1 MRSRLIRKGTR
12 LCLGVRSV
20 SSACGILVQ
29 ASALGN
35 SSATPT
41 IFVRFLYQ
49 KIRDVCVV
57 VYLSLICLISPLQ
70 LLTASADGMSASHV
84 KVKISLMTGQ
94 PRSSSGLSPRSAAY
108 THLHTIPTLSG
119 RFTRPIRLLR
129 HSTPVTSL
137 ALSPR
142 SMSRAV
148 HKCPRE
154 SVRLFARMWH
164 RQRKA

>member
-94 PRSSSGLSPRSAAY
+94 PRSSSGLSPRSAACI
-108 THLHTIPTLSG
+108 HLPTIPTLSG
-119 RFTRPIRLLR
+119 RSTHRIRLSR
-129 HSTPVTSL
+129 SSTRATSL
-137 ALSPR
+137 ALLPR
-142 SMSRAV
+142 PMLRAA
-148 HKCPRE
+148 HKYPRE
-154 SVRLFARMWH
+154 SVRSFARTSR
-164 RQRKA
+164 RQLRA